1 MNRQRAYWP
10 LDDAPLR
17 DGDGGFVGVDERM
30 DPELLGPG
38 MVSSATNCRFRNGLV
53 EARRGIT
60 LLPWMKADGRT
71 PFIESGSMAVWKVS
85 PPGTLG
91 GWVGTYNDF
100 TSTTA
105 NDRLIGIRLGEIQTV
120 TSIEVRQNGDP
131 GSARKTTDDT
141 VSYPVGV
148 IHNGVRWNTAYTIN
162 LALTT
167 QELLIATSLES
178 ATIPC
183 YVEVRV
189 TLATG
194 SVLTQTL
201 TYAT

>member
-1 MNRQRAYWP
+1 VNRYRAYWP

-17 DGDGGFVGVDERM
+17 DGDSGFVGVDERL

-38 MVSSATNCRFRNGLV
+38 MVASATNCRFRNGLA
-53 EARRGIT
+53 EPRKGIT
-60 LLPWMKADGRT
+60 ILPWMKADGRT
-71 PFIESGSMAVWKVS
+71 PFLTSNSMAVWKVS

-91 GWVGTYNDF
+91 GWVGIYNNF

-105 NDRLIGIRLGEIQTV
+105 NDRLIGIRFGEIQTV
-120 TSIEVRQNGDP
+120 TSIEVRENGDSN
-131 GSARKTTDDT
+131 SAWKTTDDS

-148 IHNGVRWNTAYTIN
+148 LHNGVRWNTAYTLD

-167 QELLIATSLES
+167 QELVIATSLEV

-189 TLATG
+189 TLSTG
-194 SVLTQTL
+194 SLLTQTL